1 MTSEKLHTK
10 HLFASLDETN
20 GEFLQLVSSF
30 DDDAINTIPFK
41 NSWTAAQVAD
51 HVTKSNRSVIQSL
64 QVAGKISKR
73 GADERADE
81 LKQLFLNFS
90 TKLHSPDFILPARDI
105 YDKEKLLSDL
115 KDSIDEIRYLSES
128 VNLFESLDHRAFGD
142 ITKLEILHFVVY
154 HTQRHIHQLNKIFQ
168 SVKNNDKKS
177 NHMTTQINAY
187 VGFNGKCREA
197 MNFYKDCLGG
207 ELTVQTVGGSPIEKE
222 FPEGMKDQILHSS
235 LMRNGTLMLMATD
248 CSAPGGF
255 VEGNNI
261 ALSLNCSS
269 EEEINTFY
277 SRLSEG
283 GKIIDSLKQQ
293 FWGALFGVFDD
304 KYGIRWMLNYD
315 KNQQQ

>member
-1 MTSEKLHTK
+1 MMTSEKLHTEQ
-10 HLFASLDETN
+10 LFKSLDETT

-115 KDSIDEIRYLSES
+115 KDSIDEIRHLSES

-154 HTQRHIHQLNKIFQ
+154 HTQRHIHQLDKIFQ
-168 SVKNNDKKS
+168 SLKINNKKS
-177 NHMTTQINAY
+177 SYMTTQINAY
-187 VGFNGKCREA
+187 IGFNGKCREA

-304 KYGIRWMLNYD
+304 RYGVRWMLNYE
-315 KNQQQ
+315 KKSQ

>member
-1 MTSEKLHTK
+1 MTAEKVHTK
-10 HLFASLDETN
+10 QLFTSLDETT
-20 GEFLQLVSSF
+20 GEFFQLVSSF
-30 DDDAINTIPFK
+30 DDDEINTIPFK

-51 HVTKSNRSVIQSL
+51 HVTRSNRSVIQSL

-73 GADERADE
+73 DVDERADE
-81 LKQLFLNFS
+81 LRQLFLNFS
-90 TKLHSPDFILPARDI
+90 TKLHSPDFILPGRDI

-115 KDSIDEIRYLSES
+115 KDSIDEIRHLSES
-128 VNLFESLDHRAFGD
+128 VDLFESLDHRAFGD

-168 SVKNNDKKS
+168 SVRNNNKKS
-177 NHMTTQINAY
+177 NYMTTQINAY
-187 VGFNGKCREA
+187 IGFNGKCREA

-304 KYGIRWMLNYD
+304 KYGIRWMLNYET
-315 KNQQQ
+315 KSQ

>member
-10 HLFASLDETN
+10 HLFRSLDETTD
-20 GEFLQLVSSF
+20 EFFQFVSSF
-30 DDDAINTIPFK
+30 DDDGINTIPFK

-73 GADERADE
+73 GADERAEE

-154 HTQRHIHQLNKIFQ
+154 HTQRHIHQLDKIFQ
-168 SVKNNDKKS
+168 SLKINNKKS
-177 NHMTTQINAY
+177 SYMTTQINAY
-187 VGFNGKCREA
+187 IGFNGKCREA
-197 MNFYKDCLGG
+197 MNFYKNCLGG

-277 SRLSEG
+277 SMLSEG
-283 GKIIDSLKQQ
+283 GKIIDPLKQQ

-304 KYGIRWMLNYD
+304 KYGIRWMLNYE
-315 KNQQQ
+315 KKSQ

>member
-1 MTSEKLHTK
+1 MTSEKLYTK
-10 HLFASLDETN
+10 HLFASLDKTTD
-20 GEFLQLVSSF
+20 EFFQLVSSF
-30 DDDAINTIPFK
+30 DDDEINTIPFK
-41 NSWTAAQVAD
+41 NTWTAAQVAD

-64 QVAGKISKR
+64 QVPGKISKR

-90 TKLHSPDFILPARDI
+90 TKLNSPDFILPARDI
-105 YDKEKLLSDL
+105 YDKEKLLSNL
-115 KDSIDEIRYLSES
+115 KDSIDEIRKLRDS
-128 VNLFESLDHRAFGD
+128 VDLFEGLDHRAFGD

-154 HTQRHIHQLNKIFQ
+154 HTQRHIHQLHKIFL
-168 SVKNNDKKS
+168 SVRNNNKKS
-177 NHMTTQINAY
+177 NYMTTQINAY
-187 VGFNGKCREA
+187 IGFNGKCREA
-197 MNFYKDCLGG
+197 MNFYKDCLEGD
-207 ELTVQTVGGSPIEKE
+207 LTVQTVGGSPIEKE

-304 KYGIRWMLNYD
+304 KFGIRWMLNYE
-315 KNQQQ
+315 KKSQ

>member
-1 MTSEKLHTK
+1 MTAEKVHTK
-10 HLFASLDETN
+10 QLFASLDKTT

-30 DDDAINTIPFK
+30 GDDAINTIPFK

-64 QVAGKISKR
+64 HVAGKTSKR

-115 KDSIDEIRYLSES
+115 KDSIDEIRHLSES

-168 SVKNNDKKS
+168 SVRNNNKKS
-177 NHMTTQINAY
+177 NYMTTQINAY
-187 VGFNGKCREA
+187 IGLNGKCREA

-235 LMRNGTLMLMATD
+235 LMRNGTPHAYGDRL
-248 CSAPGGF
+248 
-255 VEGNNI
+255 
-261 ALSLNCSS
+261 LSTRR
-269 EEEINTFY
+269 IH
-277 SRLSEG
+277 RR
-283 GKIIDSLKQQ
+283 QQ
-293 FWGALFGVFDD
+293 HRA
-304 KYGIRWMLNYD
+304 IT
-315 KNQQQ
+315 